1 MNDSGRGRGGG
12 EHKQTRDH
20 PRTTLRLRKSFT
32 KLQKHIEDYYGNVAL
47 AIIKEFFFVTFYV
60 GIRDK
65 NKILIIA

>member
-1 MNDSGRGRGGG
+1 MIVGGGG

-47 AIIKEFFFVTFYV
+47 AIIKEFFFVPKWGAGEF
-60 GIRDK
+60 
-65 NKILIIA
+65 